1 MIAAARLR
9 GVNPDSTS
17 RPCIGVF
24 DSGVG
29 GLSVLDALRRRLPDA
44 SLVYIGDVAYAP
56 YGERTT
62 AEIIDRCQRI
72 VARLVKFGARIIV
85 VACNTATV
93 LGIAAMRQRWPDLRF
108 VGVEPGVKPAVTA
121 TRTKRIAVMAT
132 PATAASARLRH
143 LVGTFASNVHVHIE
157 PCAGLAAVIERGI
170 HDGPELDAV
179 LSPPCARIRAAQ
191 VDTVVLGCTHYP
203 FVVDAIRTQIGS
215 DVQVV
220 DTAAAVAERVAAVRD
235 HDDMSSASLQVW
247 STGATESMT
256 SLLQRCRALEQ
267 ASIGRLPI

>member
-1 MIAAARLR
+1 
-9 GVNPDSTS
+9 
-17 RPCIGVF
+17 
-24 DSGVG
+24 
-29 GLSVLDALRRRLPDA
+29 
-44 SLVYIGDVAYAP
+44 
-56 YGERTT
+56 
-62 AEIIDRCQRI
+62 
-72 VARLVKFGARIIV
+72 
-85 VACNTATV
+85 
-93 LGIAAMRQRWPDLRF
+93 
-108 VGVEPGVKPAVTA
+108 
-121 TRTKRIAVMAT
+121 
-132 PATAASARLRH
+132 
-143 LVGTFASNVHVHIE
+143 
-157 PCAGLAAVIERGI
+157 
-170 HDGPELDAV
+170 LDAV

-267 ASIGRLPI
+267 AGIGRLPI

>member
-108 VGVEPGVKPAVTA
+108 VGVEPGVKTAVTA

-143 LVGTFASNVHVHIE
+143 LVETFASNVHVHIE